1 MNGWLNVGILL
12 GFLALLA
19 LLWRLRVP
27 TARRLPWL
35 VWAPDVVLVGWGVY
49 ALWTGRWGKR
59 SSRLW
64 SCRSGFSGHIRC
76 GELATKA
83 THPSGDI
90 PERWPT
96 TAH

>member
-49 ALWTGRWGKR
+49 ALWTGRWGNAIIAAVVLPIWFLR
-59 SSRLW
+59 TYPLWRTRHEDDSSL
-64 SCRSGFSGHIRC
+64 G
-76 GELATKA
+76 
-83 THPSGDI
+83 
-90 PERWPT
+90 
-96 TAH
+96 